1 MTEKTNKSA
10 AEKEPTPEELAKMR
24 LKMVAYYEE
33 EIPLLKQQAEYERLL
48 AEIEE
53 SRAKRISFNMRIAQM
68 LAPPAPSQEPESESN
83 LTNRKL
89 KTS

>member
-1 MTEKTNKSA
+1 MSQKTNNA
-10 AEKEPTPEELAKMR
+10 EVEKEATPEELAEMR
-24 LKMVAYYEE
+24 VKMVAYYEE

-68 LAPPAPSQEPESESN
+68 LAPPAPPQEPEPDSN
-83 LTNRKL
+83 STGRKL